1 MVSGGDGRGLPC
13 LTGKVPRPFPEI
25 RRGVLYLR
33 MHSGKLIIFSAP
45 SGSGKTTLVRH
56 VVKKFPG
63 QLEFS
68 ISATS
73 RPQRGFEENGKD
85 YYYLSVDEFKSRI
98 ENNEFLEWEEVYAGT
113 HYGTLRAEV
122 ERIWSKG
129 KAVVF
134 DIDVEGGLNLKNQF
148 GDKALAIFVMPPS
161 IKILEERLHLRST
174 DSKDSIARRIAKA
187 EKELKT
193 AELFD
198 VFILNESLDQ
208 ACAKA
213 EELVAGFLGIEHEA
227 RAGDEPL

>member
-1 MVSGGDGRGLPC
+1 
-13 LTGKVPRPFPEI
+13 
-25 RRGVLYLR
+25 
-33 MHSGKLIIFSAP
+33 MHSGKLVIFSAP

-56 VVKKFPG
+56 ILKRFPDHID
-63 QLEFS
+63 FS

-73 RPQRGFEENGKD
+73 RPQRGVEENGKD
-85 YYYLSVDEFKSRI
+85 YYYLSVDEFRQRI
-98 ENNEFLEWEEVYAGT
+98 TANEFLEWEEVYAGT
-113 HYGTLRAEV
+113 HYGTLRNEV
-122 ERIWSKG
+122 ERIWATG
-129 KAVVF
+129 KAVIF

-148 GDKALAIFVMPPS
+148 KENALAIFVMPPS

-198 VFILNESLDQ
+198 VFILNENLEE

-213 EELVAGFLGIEHEA
+213 EELVTAFLGIEQQSAEA
-227 RAGDEPL
+227 S